1 MAHLVRRE
9 SFLSAAS
16 LAGGV
21 VDAMLPLLLL
31 NGGPWG
37 RRGPRGAS
45 ARGSW
50 RVNQRP
56 KSLRT
61 AVRRD
66 YAVAMSDPI
75 VILTEE
81 PLGPDD
87 RVNIAKLLDGGDAPL
102 IVLVPSNTERHLL
115 VDFLEN
121 LSLLDIAKAF
131 RELTAQHPDP
141 EAERAEASETL
152 AASLAALAGLGGGVT
167 GEVVDGGA
175 VAGLVAKVRAVDAA
189 QAVVI
194 TRPHAIADTFHT
206 DWANKAQDQLGL
218 PVLHLYAGSGFI
230 GDS

>member
-1 MAHLVRRE
+1 
-9 SFLSAAS
+9 
-16 LAGGV
+16 
-21 VDAMLPLLLL
+21 
-31 NGGPWG
+31 
-37 RRGPRGAS
+37 
-45 ARGSW
+45 
-50 RVNQRP
+50 
-56 KSLRT
+56 
-61 AVRRD
+61 
-66 YAVAMSDPI
+66 MSDPI

-81 PLGPDD
+81 PLGADD
-87 RVNIAKLLDGGDAPL
+87 RVNIERLVDGGDAPL
-102 IVLVPSNTERHLL
+102 VVLVPANTERHLL

-131 RELTAQHPDP
+131 RELTSHAPDP
-141 EAERAEASETL
+141 DSERASAAETL
-152 AASLAALAGLGGGVT
+152 TVSLNALAGLGGGVT

-175 VAGLVAKVRAVDAA
+175 VQGLVAKVKDLGAG